1 MPEISTPTVQESV
14 FSLPITASIPAL
26 SRETFKFLLYSLLS
40 EKKKKQEE
48 EEFTSLTLNNHT
60 GKI

>member
-40 EKKKKQEE
+40 EKKKNKKKKNLQV
-48 EEFTSLTLNNHT
+48 
-60 GKI
+60 